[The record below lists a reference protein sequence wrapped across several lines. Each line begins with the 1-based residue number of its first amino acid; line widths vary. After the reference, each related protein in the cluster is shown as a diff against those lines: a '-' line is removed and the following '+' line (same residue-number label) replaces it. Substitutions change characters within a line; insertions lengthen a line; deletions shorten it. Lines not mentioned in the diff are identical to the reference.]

1 MEAKFHLCWYIK
13 TRGRKI
19 AIENIFC
26 YTCQYIVEVLLGKQK
41 KSVIYTL
48 TPTKCFNRTLA
59 LITFNY
65 VNLIVIYHTLG
76 EICASNQAE
85 ILIALNND
93 HCLVSSVIVTVNAT
107 SLN

>member
-1 MEAKFHLCWYIK
+1 M
-13 TRGRKI
+13 
-19 AIENIFC
+19 
-26 YTCQYIVEVLLGKQK
+26 EVLLGKQK

-85 ILIALNND
+85 ILTAPNND

-107 SLN
+107 SFNYGNCTHSTHSVL

>member
-1 MEAKFHLCWYIK
+1 M
-13 TRGRKI
+13 
-19 AIENIFC
+19 
-26 YTCQYIVEVLLGKQK
+26 EVLLGKQK
-41 KSVIYTL
+41 KSVIYTS

-85 ILIALNND
+85 ILTAPNND

-107 SLN
+107 SFNYGNCTHSTHSVL